1 MRTLRYRQPM
11 ERTDGSAVAEFHQID
26 SILSDWLRARKE
38 PSSETPSWATSP
50 VRFSNGVFHES
61 SLGPDVPDKRCVVS
75 PNRHDSTLRCEVQG
89 RDGTVVF
96 VRKAIFQLA
105 RRDIPEKDVAAF
117 IRSHAT
123 QAIRRNR
130 NGLYASFVLAIQ
142 GAQWGFAQRVQIV
155 DSYPAVIAAGQH
167 QRCGDPWAGKQS
179 AHGLAIPPGHFLEIL
194 LGIPDIDNTIF
205 TAGDDQCLAVDQG
218 NSNRRNGLARVKRT
232 LLNGRSEQGR
242 FNRHNAAHFD
252 MPFVLQ
258 IELSFDGEPNPA
270 SNVENRLCGLD
281 PFAGLFD
288 YFVPL
293 RPGSQLAKSVAPI

>member
-1 MRTLRYRQPM
+1 MLGEIRAKDENFCAIANLM

-26 SILSDWLRARKE
+26 SILVLVEGKE
-38 PSSETPSWATSP
+38 GAI
-50 VRFSNGVFHES
+50 VRDTELGNVSGAILERVFHES

-167 QRCGDPWAGKQS
+167 QRCGDPWAGTGNS
-179 AHGLAIPPGHFLEIL
+179 AR
-194 LGIPDIDNTIF
+194 
-205 TAGDDQCLAVDQG
+205 AGDTSRPLFG
-218 NSNRRNGLARVKRT
+218 NPPWDP
-232 LLNGRSEQGR
+232 
-242 FNRHNAAHFD
+242 RH
-252 MPFVLQ
+252 
-258 IELSFDGEPNPA
+258 
-270 SNVENRLCGLD
+270 
-281 PFAGLFD
+281 
-288 YFVPL
+288 
-293 RPGSQLAKSVAPI
+293 